1 MRFPVSV
8 IIVSVNVE
16 YCEISS
22 ENRRVHAH
30 SCVMGNQGKMVGNS
44 KICIGIQSQL
54 IVLELIYLIWCFL
67 FENSNL
73 AVAVERNNILNLEY
87 KDVRGEF
94 LENS

>member
-8 IIVSVNVE
+8 IIALVNVE

-54 IVLELIYLIWCFL
+54 IVLEFIYLI
-67 FENSNL
+67 
-73 AVAVERNNILNLEY
+73 
-87 KDVRGEF
+87 
-94 LENS
+94 